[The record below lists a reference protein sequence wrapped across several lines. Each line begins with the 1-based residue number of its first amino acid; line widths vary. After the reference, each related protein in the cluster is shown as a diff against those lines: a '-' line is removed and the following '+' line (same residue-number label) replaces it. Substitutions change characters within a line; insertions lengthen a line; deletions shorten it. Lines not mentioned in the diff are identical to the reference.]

1 MAVLFI
7 FHPIVPVIAGHGLLL
22 LLEKR
27 IDKLNILC
35 SIGTVLLYQ
44 GDNVIKYIQMKNL
57 LEIII
62 NKGGV
67 YRTRLPE
74 KEAQSWPEVKFKNMP
89 AHELHGISPA
99 NKSFQVCVYSHTPV
113 LMALVSRNL
122 LYTSC
127 PNEFIAN
134 LCPFVLMSKLSF
146 NFMSF
151 CFSHGFTS

>member
-74 KEAQSWPEVKFKNMP
+74 KEAQS
-89 AHELHGISPA
+89 
-99 NKSFQVCVYSHTPV
+99 
-113 LMALVSRNL
+113 
-122 LYTSC
+122 
-127 PNEFIAN
+127 
-134 LCPFVLMSKLSF
+134 
-146 NFMSF
+146 
-151 CFSHGFTS
+151 